1 MPKIT
6 ATILQ
11 RLITD
16 ILEDEKELAVERQ
29 HPNAVKKAF
38 DKKAKA
44 LFQMKQVCWALL
56 DDI

>member
-1 MPKIT
+1 MTKIT

-16 ILEDEKELAVERQ
+16 ILEDEKDLAVERQ

-44 LFQMKQVCWALL
+44 LF
-56 DDI
+56 